1 MSGCFVQISRHYW
14 ELFWLTC
21 QIQPYKDKDDGVL
34 GGQGSRVAGRDGRE
48 GEGNGCRVREKK
60 STSLTRYFLAME
72 SFCGLLKWGVCP
84 ALCKALH

>member
-1 MSGCFVQISRHYW
+1 M
-14 ELFWLTC
+14 
-21 QIQPYKDKDDGVL
+21 GVL
-34 GGQGSRVAGRDGRE
+34 YRFQDTVGSYSGSHARYNPTKTKMMGFWEGRVAGRDGRE
-48 GEGNGCRVREKK
+48 GEENGCRVREKK